1 MNASESAIHI
11 PAGRGGGI
19 ESNGPAAQIVEGG
32 GGVTNGSS
40 GSDGLQSSHVFK
52 ESSYAFEDCMHVLM
66 GHGVEEVQGHALDDA
81 GLRREF
87 YTHADIAAPDNG
99 ERRMSKA
106 GLASFMRAKGLAH
119 GDAEVGFM
127 GRHG

>member
-1 MNASESAIHI
+1 
-11 PAGRGGGI
+11 
-19 ESNGPAAQIVEGG
+19 VEGG
-32 GGVTNGSS
+32 GEVTNGC
-40 GSDGLQSSHVFK
+40 GGGNGLQSSHVTTTFK

-66 GHGVEEVQGHALDDA
+66 GHGVEEVRGRALDDA